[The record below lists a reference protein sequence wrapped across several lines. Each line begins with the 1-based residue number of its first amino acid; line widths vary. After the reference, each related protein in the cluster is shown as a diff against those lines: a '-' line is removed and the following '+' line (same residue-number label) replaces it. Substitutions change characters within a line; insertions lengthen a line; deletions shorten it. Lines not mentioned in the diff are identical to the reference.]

1 MKKGILRVLGV
12 VVTLAL
18 LIAALPASIASA
30 AIVDSAEVVNSRIG
44 SPYYGEARGV
54 VGDTVNISGKG
65 ESKAYLSVY
74 FSDQKA
80 LVNDNIGV
88 EVTRYKEWQEFIH
101 IQPVDSFIANLVIPT
116 ALLDGDEVLTQLHGG
131 IYYFYLVKYNHDDNG
146 PGTPTTK
153 ILYVIE
159 FEVVGIADV
168 NIDKTTGPVGTVVN
182 LQGEGFAKS
191 EYIDIN
197 YFHNPANSIPI
208 NNLIS
213 GSDHVGSDGKFKLSF
228 AIPESTNGKHN
239 IVVQGASSLASET
252 LEFTV
257 TPSVMLNKSSGRGG
271 DNVIV
276 YAKGFLRSSNMDI
289 FIGNIKLDDDDSVT
303 ISDKTDI
310 TGSLTYIITIPASL
324 ASGTYDILVKDETT
338 NSINATTS
346 FEITSNSIL
355 ALSTSTGNVGS
366 AVTVTGTNF
375 APNTALNIL
384 FDTRTIGN
392 VTTDALGNFSKEI
405 TIPAAACG
413 VHIIKVGDS
422 QQNYTVTSKMTLD
435 KTQGVA
441 GTTVTATGSGFAAG
455 TTITAKFNGAAVA
468 LTSTV
473 TDVAGNFTTSFTVPA
488 IATGTYVVEIAAGN
502 VLTAN
507 FNILETE
514 VVDPAAIALNTSTV
528 KVGDIINITGTNFAA
543 GANIAL
549 TIDGDAVFGAT
560 PITTTTNGAFATSLI
575 IPTIAGGAHT
585 LSVTDGTNTKTV
597 QFTVTAKASMTP
609 TSGNVGS
616 SVTVSG
622 DGFIANTNLTIKYD
636 GVAVANAILPL
647 TGAFIN
653 TAFTVPASAGGA
665 HTVAVTDGI
674 NTVELTFTME
684 TTAPSKP
691 ALTAPS
697 SASKEKGIVTF
708 DWDDSTDDSMPVTYT
723 LQVATDAAFT
733 GIIFTQTGLTAST
746 YTLTEAQKLDK
757 LPDGGSYY
765 WRVIAKDAANNSVTS
780 DVSTFVV
787 GGSLPGWLMWV
798 WIGIGVVVVF
808 IFAVWLGRRMA
819 YSSY

>member
-1 MKKGILRVLGV
+1 MTSSSATGSAYATTCRIPATLTDGPEKLTSLHGGTYYFYAVQWIPAAGSIPGYSDTEILRRAEFKLMD
-12 VVTLAL
+12 
-18 LIAALPASIASA
+18 IATA
-30 AIVDSAEVVNSRIG
+30 AISSNNGYV
-44 SPYYGEARGV
+44 
-54 VGDTVNISGKG
+54 
-65 ESKAYLSVY
+65 
-74 FSDQKA
+74 
-80 LVNDNIGV
+80 
-88 EVTRYKEWQEFIH
+88 
-101 IQPVDSFIANLVIPT
+101 
-116 ALLDGDEVLTQLHGG
+116 GDEVIITGSGFARDEAL
-131 IYYFYLVKYNHDDNG
+131 I
-146 PGTPTTK
+146 
-153 ILYVIE
+153 IE
-159 FEVVGIADV
+159 F
-168 NIDKTTGPVGTVVN
+168 
-182 LQGEGFAKS
+182 
-191 EYIDIN
+191 
-197 YFHNPANSIPI
+197 ANRD
-208 NNLIS
+208 IS
-213 GSDHVGSDGKFKLSF
+213 GIVGNPYTGNNGTLEMVFD
-228 AIPESTNGKHN
+228 IPESLNGLQK
-239 IVVQGASSLASET
+239 IKITGEESGASF
-252 LEFTV
+252 EFNYTVKPRLTV
-257 TPSVMLNKSSGRGG
+257 TPVSGQGG
-271 DNVIV
+271 TKVTINGTGFAYRNGIILFVDGIAVASTDLTWIMDGTYKRTTNLGSFTLTMDVPGNLTPGIYVIKAEDEDNVT
-276 YAKGFLRSSNMDI
+276 
-289 FIGNIKLDDDDSVT
+289 IK
-303 ISDKTDI
+303 
-310 TGSLTYIITIPASL
+310 A
-324 ASGTYDILVKDETT
+324 E
-338 NSINATTS
+338 TS
-346 FEITSNSIL
+346 FQVLLNSIL